1 MRLPGLPTSRDNI
14 RARAERED
22 WYSEET
28 TGQGGVRRV
37 YEIPARYLSEGASE
51 TAQSAPGS
59 HQSTEQG
66 QLGSVV
72 GTITPGG
79 AGVDLETLQMV
90 DAILEET
97 LQKRGLRLKPERR
110 AAVLAFLYDF
120 IVNKNGSK
128 DEIQKLF
135 DIKAG

>member
-1 MRLPGLPTSRDNI
+1 
-14 RARAERED
+14 
-22 WYSEET
+22 
-28 TGQGGVRRV
+28 
-37 YEIPARYLSEGASE
+37 
-51 TAQSAPGS
+51 
-59 HQSTEQG
+59 
-66 QLGSVV
+66 
-72 GTITPGG
+72 
-79 AGVDLETLQMV
+79 MV

-135 DIKAG
+135 DIKVG